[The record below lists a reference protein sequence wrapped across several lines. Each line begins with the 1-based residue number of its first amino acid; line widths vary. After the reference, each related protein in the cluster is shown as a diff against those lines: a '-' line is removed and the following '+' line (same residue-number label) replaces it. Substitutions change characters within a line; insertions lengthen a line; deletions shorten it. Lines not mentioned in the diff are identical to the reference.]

1 MIQVSSLSFS
11 GDGKLLAVGSTP
23 GIVDVWDVE
32 ARHKVRAFSGGSSV
46 GLSADGHWLAK
57 NGKGIELVDMTSGKT
72 VKEIPW
78 SGDSDHM
85 VEALS
90 FDQSGKWLLV
100 ATNGL
105 DMKIFDVS
113 NGSLVATLTNTRR
126 GTFSLDGSVVVGGDY
141 RHLVTWNSANWQVIR
156 DLPNGPD
163 YVTTVALNPAADL
176 EVIGGGNSARLL
188 KVSTGEV
195 VAKVG
200 EGYTN
205 FAAFDKTGSKIFTS
219 TAHGFAIWSDN
230 GVQECFTQ
238 ANGYHGMALS
248 PDDHWLA
255 AAPDNQLTDVALW
268 NVSDVLA
275 ACDGTTTLKPGQ
287 AN

>member
-1 MIQVSSLSFS
+1 LSFS

-32 ARHKVRAFSGGSSV
+32 ARQKVRAFSGGSTV
-46 GLSADGHWLAK
+46 ALSADGHWLAK

-105 DMKIFDVS
+105 DMKIFEVS
-113 NGSLVATLTNTRR
+113 SGSLVATLTSTRR

-141 RHLVTWNSANWQVIR
+141 RHMVTWNTANWQAIR
-156 DLPNGPD
+156 TLPNGPD
-163 YVTTVALNPAADL
+163 YVTTVALNSSTDL
-176 EVIGGGNSARLL
+176 EVIGGPNSARLL
-188 KVSTGEV
+188 KVANGEE

-205 FAAFDKTGSKIFTS
+205 FAAFDKADSKILTS
-219 TAHGFAIWSDN
+219 TAHGLAIWNGD
-230 GVQECFTQ
+230 GVQECFTP
-238 ANGYHGMALS
+238 ADGYHNFALS
-248 PDDHWLA
+248 PDGHWLA
-255 AAPDNQLTDVALW
+255 AAPDNRLTDVVIW
-268 NVSDVLA
+268 KVSNVLSLCGEDA
-275 ACDGTTTLKPGQ
+275 AQ
-287 AN
+287 APAPK